1 MARQW
6 PKRFRMSGLLP
17 ADATLTVRDG
27 PNVSGAQLGLIGD
40 ADVVVATTEWNGWL
54 RIAWEGGNTN
64 CWCLKA
70 MDPNPDGS
78 AEPLQLMVTEDER
91 RLQDAA
97 MDAED
102 AAAGV
107 GAGESGSAATGTAA
121 SATVA
126 STTVASTTAA
136 TAATAVA
143 AGDPPSPARPAATAT
158 DEPNP
163 TPDHP
168 ITFCFSEAWDSLPED
183 ATLNV
188 RSKPD
193 SAGELV
199 EQLWPSV
206 TCQPTATGRIGDWLR
221 IGPDRY
227 CLWFHAGSGTVLLEP
242 AATGGKSNE
251 EVGEST
257 TESKHATEMKEST
270 AAKEAVEAKARE
282 AAATV
287 EAAKVAAANEAAAA
301 AATEAAA
308 AREAAATEAAA
319 MKAEAMKAEAASA
332 AAEEQQ
338 RQEAA
343 AKAEEEKRALDAAA
357 AASAAAATAAREAKE
372 NSAAN
377 TAPAARLTYVF
388 HPNFPQH
395 ANIIVRTEPTSRGGF
410 VREIFWDAYWSVE
423 AMCRVEDSR
432 GGAGGGGSWLKLAG
446 GNFIMWR
453 TPGGDVLLEERGAG
467 GGGSGGGSGSVGVV
481 EAAVSVA
488 AAAAPDTLASNPA
501 YVNVDD
507 SVVTANVQEED
518 QAAQVAQAADAADA
532 AAATPTPLPTM
543 SPFAAVKTYRFRRE
557 TWDTLPEDATLNLR
571 QTPSS
576 AAVLVGTVAFD
587 PSYRVKAVA
596 GNDQWIQIIGDLSG
610 YLLWQ
615 TGDGLVLLET
625 VVEDDGAAAHVVAAN
640 DMAAVVAATDAAVD
654 EVVATDTADT
664 TSRGA
669 DTSGAIDTGRYDWS
683 TDTQGYLDLIGAAE
697 MEDWRGET
705 GGGRQYCFTDWS
717 TFPDGSTL
725 NVRARPDSA
734 GGALLDILDPR
745 PDWTGLATGCAGSW
759 LRIDRTQS
767 KQQDGFDEC
776 YCLWRHGE
784 VLLLVPI
791 VAKEAAGDLSIKAK
805 SNATAT
811 SVGEGKEP
819 GEGKAAERP
828 PVISLAWVDKLTVK
842 QLKAELSAV
851 ELKQTG
857 LKASLKARLLEHLD
871 KHPRAGPMS
880 VDAPT
885 VAATP
890 ATTTAVFPAVDAATE
905 GVAVASVDTVV
916 AEDPAEAA
924 VQEAVQ
930 VVTQNAD
937 VETTETAASGETE
950 KFQRRNAASGSF
962 GSIADERPLAGG
974 SPKERP
980 LTEGSPKERP
990 LTGTPKER
998 PLTGG
1003 SPKERPLT
1011 GTPKERPLTG
1021 GPKERPLT
1029 GGSKER
1035 PLTGSPGAESKSSDV
1050 LPVSSPSPS
1059 SPTVSDAAVDSSP
1072 AIRANEGSTPREIE
1086 QKAPRS
1092 PDDRPTLTHAVMSPG
1107 GVRGASD
1114 RDFASKLDAALQ
1126 RKDVPTLK
1134 RLLESGEAGGASGK
1148 RGGSGGL
1155 EKAPLGD
1162 MAMALLEVLRII
1174 RPSESFPMSPAPAKL
1189 RKRRAEEADRGGN
1202 KNLFGMDAKSMV
1214 AVVTAAESYPKLARC
1229 CFVQWA
1235 RQDTLRV
1242 LSLRAGAVSAAVGDG
1257 RVPKQLTP
1265 KALQA
1270 VRAVYKTYAK
1280 RFAGRGEVGGGSDGA
1295 DVHCGD
1301 ASGAGGGV
1309 TEATEAADAVGAGE
1323 VEDRIEG
1330 HEHYSMD
1337 LDDLCAFFRAVH
1349 QQSSRLHGDRPGEGT
1364 TSTAEGGASWAQAEA
1379 ARLVE
1384 QYGSAASGAGVDA
1397 GGEDG
1402 ADARTVLLFDGWCLF
1417 FRDAFES
1424 ATRSAL
1430 AYVGA
1435 HGYSYTLEVTVAAG
1449 VLAE

>member
-1 MARQW
+1 
-6 PKRFRMSGLLP
+6 MSGLLP

-27 PNVSGAQLGLIGD
+27 PNISGAQIGLIGD

-64 CWCLKA
+64 CWCLQA

-102 AAAGV
+102 AAADV
-107 GAGESGSAATGTAA
+107 GAGTSAGGAGGSAATSTSTATSAAAA

-126 STTVASTTAA
+126 TV
-136 TAATAVA
+136 VA
-143 AGDPPSPARPAATAT
+143 AGNPPSPARPAAATAT
-158 DEPNP
+158 DERNP

-193 SAGELV
+193 STGDMV

-242 AATGGKSNE
+242 AATGGKGNE
-251 EVGEST
+251 EDGEST
-257 TESKHATEMKEST
+257 TEAKRATEMNEST
-270 AAKEAVEAKARE
+270 AAKEAVEVKARE
-282 AAATV
+282 AAAKV

-301 AATEAAA
+301 TEAAA
-308 AREAAATEAAA
+308 TREAAATEAAA
-319 MKAEAMKAEAASA
+319 RKVEAVKAEAASA

-357 AASAAAATAAREAKE
+357 AAAAAAATAAREAKE
-372 NSAAN
+372 NSVAN

-388 HPNFPQH
+388 HPNFPRH

-410 VREIFWDAYWSVE
+410 VREIVWDAYWSVE

-467 GGGSGGGSGSVGVV
+467 GVGSSGGGGIIVGAV
-481 EAAVSVA
+481 EAAAVSVA
-488 AAAAPDTLASNPA
+488 AAAAPDTLSSNPA

-507 SVVTANVQEED
+507 SVVTSNVQEED
-518 QAAQVAQAADAADA
+518 QATQVAQAADAA
-532 AAATPTPLPTM
+532 AAATPAPLATM
-543 SPFAAVKTYRFRRE
+543 SPFADAKTYRFRRE

-571 QTPSS
+571 QMPSS

-596 GNDQWIQIIGDLSG
+596 GNDQWIQIIGDPSG

-625 VVEDDGAAAHVVAAN
+625 VVEDDGATGHVVAAN
-640 DMAAVVAATDAAVD
+640 EVAAVAETDAAVD
-654 EVVATDTADT
+654 TKVATDTADT
-664 TSRGA
+664 TSSGA
-669 DTSGAIDTGRYDWS
+669 DTSGVIDTGRYDWS

-697 MEDWRGET
+697 MEDWRGEA
-705 GGGRQYCFTDWS
+705 GGGRLYCFTDWS

-734 GGALLDILDPR
+734 RGALLDIFDPR
-745 PDWTGLATGCAGSW
+745 PDWTGLATGCVGSW

-784 VLLLVPI
+784 VMLLAPI
-791 VAKEAAGDLSIKAK
+791 VAEEVAGDLSIT
-805 SNATAT
+805 SNGTAT
-811 SVGEGKEP
+811 SFGEGKEP

-842 QLKAELSAV
+842 QLKAELTAV

-890 ATTTAVFPAVDAATE
+890 ATTAAVFPAVDTATKS
-905 GVAVASVDTVV
+905 VAVASVDTVV

-930 VVTQNAD
+930 VVTQSTD
-937 VETTETAASGETE
+937 METMETAASGETE

-962 GSIADERPLAGG
+962 GSIADERPLKGG

-980 LTEGSPKERP
+980 LTGASPKERPLTGASPKERPLTGASPMERP

-1011 GTPKERPLTG
+1011 GASPKERPLTGTPKERPLTG
-1021 GPKERPLT
+1021 SL
-1029 GGSKER
+1029 
-1035 PLTGSPGAESKSSDV
+1035 GAETKSSDV

-1059 SPTVSDAAVDSSP
+1059 SLTVSDAAVDSSS
-1072 AIRANEGSTPREIE
+1072 AIRANEASTPREIE

-1092 PDDRPTLTHAVMSPG
+1092 PEDRPTLTHAAMSPG
-1107 GVRGASD
+1107 GVRGAFD

-1134 RLLESGEAGGASGK
+1134 RLLESGEAGGMSGK
-1148 RGGSGGL
+1148 RGGSGGP
-1155 EKAPLGD
+1155 EKAALGD

-1214 AVVTAAESYPKLARC
+1214 AVVTIAETYPKLARC

-1242 LSLRAGAVSAAVGDG
+1242 LSLRAGAVSVALDDG

-1265 KALQA
+1265 KALQV

-1280 RFAGRGEVGGGSDGA
+1280 RFAGRGEMGGGSDGA

-1301 ASGAGGGV
+1301 ASGARGGV
-1309 TEATEAADAVGAGE
+1309 TEAAEAAEAVGAGE

-1330 HEHYSMD
+1330 REHYSMD
-1337 LDDLCAFFRAVH
+1337 LDDLSAFFRAVH

-1364 TSTAEGGASWAQAEA
+1364 TSTTEGGASWAQAEA

-1384 QYGSAASGAGVDA
+1384 QYGSAGGGAGC
-1397 GGEDG
+1397 EDG
-1402 ADARTVLLFDGWCLF
+1402 ADVRTVLLFDGWCLF